1 MNFIIT
7 AKSDFSK
14 IFTGVFELETFTQL
28 ILSKQYYLILANF
41 DFNPTGSNGLDI
53 FKVLNKAFFK
63 GEPFFPEGF
72 MLVQEAGFFTF
83 SKTGGSEPAGIELKT
98 IFPTAP
104 LSVSILDTSKIE
116 YDTASFWMKMQLSG
130 NVLFSTLLQVGVTDD
145 ELVILGVL
153 VNKGSQD
160 GDISIDKSL
169 SETIYIAKLP
179 DIRLLQ
185 LFQFNHL
192 QLSYRFSE
200 NENDN
205 EYSISGTL
213 TVNIFGVEFVFKG
226 DVISNKVY
234 LHACIG
240 LSITS
245 KNRDIDGSDLGMTG
259 VVFTDLI
266 FAIDYQYA
274 EEKTEAKGLYRVQGG
289 VNYAGL
295 DFTGQL
301 YLANTTPVLAS
312 VYINQALDVGQ
323 LFNDSIPGFNWPTQF
338 VNIVFKSGSRLYYLI
353 EDDSDAI
360 GSTFICQC
368 PHDDPQD
375 DEKVIADPDDL
386 IYSKG
391 FNLYA
396 IFDITLFT
404 TIKLKGN
411 VTIATNGVVAKIQ
424 LLDPID
430 IFVLQLYSPVHLE
443 NEDDD
448 GPIFS
453 FDSHNKKMGFDA
465 TILLLRT
472 NFGAKTT
479 ITATRSEKNND
490 ADMLIEAKIEFSL
503 PLLPENFSSTDSSAI
518 LDLSYSKPSGF
529 KVENWPELG
538 IVDDINK
545 IIDFKKE
552 IQSVAN
558 KVDKCKSI
566 GNFVKEKLTT
576 DYSIN
581 FNIKSGDIIDDNKL
595 DDKKVYLVLSGMFM
609 LSVMDAEIFSL
620 DFPQQV
626 NIELPN
632 SATMAQIPGLLVK
645 AIVNAGAAF
654 VAAIFNDPQA
664 ITMFLSIMAGEKAVD
679 YALSLACKDLVD
691 DGVPEATEA
700 GSTAFTGGGGFGI
713 GGGIALL
720 GLFGAVLGAIDNVL
734 KVFSCFIAGTQV
746 LLTNGDPKSI
756 ELIEGK
762 EWLVGHDGCHNQV
775 LGVEIT
781 VLGNRALFAINE
793 SDYFVTAEHPFMT
806 LDGWKSIDPQ
816 ATLEENSELEVG
828 RLSVGDV
835 LVKSNDQRMT
845 IHVINRQ
852 SASAKTLVYNLLL
865 SGNNSYFADD
875 FLVHNKD
882 PKPNKLLPPEAV
894 VMIFNQR
901 NNNIELSWSVARGA
915 QQYVIKLQKPA
926 GLQSEQKTVDYT
938 DLKSDFRITTADIAG
953 RYVAS
958 LASKSGKDISD
969 STQQSIYRLL
979 TPDVEIKLAAD
990 DAASLTCPSL
1000 MVDWQPVEMAAS
1012 YVVAVTQ
1019 NDQQQSIKAIDPK
1032 AEIKFSA
1039 QQPAGKYQ
1047 IAVSA
1052 MGQLLTGSRD
1062 TFRQI
1067 NSFPSDI
1074 QSWLR
1079 LTQPEITGQQLVNEQ
1094 LVVTWTD
1101 NPNTHQFVV
1110 RVSANEGEPQLF
1122 TVEGD
1127 NRFGIDLGQLA
1138 QGTEYVDVD
1147 VIAMPDSAPDSRQI
1161 PSVWSAPVTIELSLT
1176 PLQIAQRCFAANIA
1190 GAQCG
1195 ETIITAYP
1203 QLEPNEMADVMAQA
1217 LYPALATGEGLQAA
1231 YPDISADLLT
1241 HALIQAYGEGQ
1252 LDMQLLADSCYKN
1265 DYDGIACAHL
1275 LAAQFTSAD
1284 AAQIA
1289 QAMANAGYPPKQ
1301 TAAGLK
1307 SLDANITATHLAYI
1321 LKTAYQTK

>member
-63 GEPFFPEGF
+63 GVPFFPEEF

-104 LSVSILDTSKIE
+104 LPVSILKTAKIE

-160 GDISIDKSL
+160 DDISIDKSL

-213 TVNIFGVEFVFKG
+213 IVDIFGVEFVFKG

-234 LHACIG
+234 LHACIA

-245 KNRDIDGSDLGMTG
+245 QNSDINGTDLGMTG

-274 EEKTEAKGLYRVQGG
+274 EEKTEGKGLYRVQGG

-323 LFNDSIPGFNWPTQF
+323 LFSDSIPGFNWPTQF

-368 PHDDPQD
+368 PDDDPQ

-404 TIKLKGN
+404 TIRLKGN

-424 LLDPID
+424 LVDPID
-430 IFVLQLYSPVHLE
+430 IFVLQLYSPDHLE
-443 NEDDD
+443 NEVDD

-453 FDSHNKKMGFDA
+453 FDSDKNEMGFDA
-465 TILLLRT
+465 TILLLHT
-472 NFGAKTT
+472 NFGAKTA

-490 ADMLIEAKIEFSL
+490 ADMLIKAKIKFSL
-503 PLLPENFSSTDSSAI
+503 PVLPDNFSSEDSSGT
-518 LDLSYSKPSGF
+518 LDLSYSKPAGF

-558 KVDKCKSI
+558 KVDKCKAI

-576 DYSIN
+576 DYKVN
-581 FNIKSGDIIDDNKL
+581 FDIKSGDIIDDNKL
-595 DDKKVYLVLSGMFM
+595 DDKKVYLVLSGTFM

-632 SATMAQIPGLLVK
+632 SATMAQIPDLLVQ
-645 AIVNAGAAF
+645 AIVNAAAAF

-664 ITMFLSIMAGEKAVD
+664 IAMFLSIMAGEKAAD

-700 GSTAFTGGGGFGI
+700 GSTAFTRGGGFGI
-713 GGGIALL
+713 GGGFALL
-720 GLFGAVLGAIDNVL
+720 GLFGAVFGAIDNVL

-746 LLTNGDPKSI
+746 LLTSGKPK
-756 ELIEGK
+756 LIEQIDK
-762 EWLVGHDGCHNQV
+762 DEWLVGHDGCHNQV
-775 LGVEIT
+775 LGVEKT
-781 VLGNRALFAINE
+781 VLGDRALFAIND
-793 SDYFVTAEHPFMT
+793 SGYFVTSEHPFMT

-835 LVKSNDQRMT
+835 LVKSNDKRMT

-852 SASAKTLVYNLLL
+852 SASAKTPLYNLLL

-882 PKPNKLLPPEAV
+882 PKSNKLLPPEAV

-915 QQYVIKLQKPA
+915 QQYVIELQKPA

-938 DLKSDFRITTADIAG
+938 DLKSDFGITTADIAG

-958 LASKSGKDISD
+958 LTSKSGEDISD

-979 TPDVEIKLAAD
+979 TPDAEIKLAAD

-1000 MVDWQPVEMAAS
+1000 IVDWQPVEMAAS

-1019 NDQQQSIKAIDPK
+1019 NEQQQSIKALDTK
-1032 AEIKFSA
+1032 TEIEFSV
-1039 QQPAGKYQ
+1039 QQPAGEYQ

-1052 MGQLLTGSRD
+1052 MGQPLAGSSD
-1062 TFRQI
+1062 ILMQI
-1067 NSFPSDI
+1067 NSLPSEI

-1079 LTQPEITGQQLVNEQ
+1079 LTQPEITGQQLVDEQ

-1101 NPNTHQFVV
+1101 NPNTDQFVV
-1110 RVSANEGEPQLF
+1110 RVTANEGEPQLF

-1127 NRFGIDLGQLA
+1127 NSFSIDLGQLA

-1217 LYPALATGEGLQAA
+1217 LYPALATGEGLKAA

-1289 QAMANAGYPPKQ
+1289 QAMANAGYAPEQ

-1307 SLDANITATHLAYI
+1307 SLDASITATHLAHI
-1321 LKTAYQTK
+1321 LKTAYETK